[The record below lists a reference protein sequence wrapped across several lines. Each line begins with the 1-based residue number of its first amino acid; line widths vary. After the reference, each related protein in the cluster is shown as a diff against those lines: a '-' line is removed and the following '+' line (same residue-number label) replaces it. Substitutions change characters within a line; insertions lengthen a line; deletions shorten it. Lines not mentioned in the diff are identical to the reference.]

1 MNLQEM
7 MDKEFV
13 KGMEAGREQGLS
25 QGKAE
30 GMAQG
35 MAQGLS
41 QGMAQEKLKNAKSMK
56 TAGIDLSIINTVTG
70 LSLAEIQE
78 L

>member
-1 MNLQEM
+1 MNLQEIV
-7 MDKEFV
+7 DREKKQSFSE
-13 KGMEAGREQGLS
+13 GIEAGRE
-25 QGKAE
+25 
-30 GMAQG
+30 
-35 MAQGLS
+35 QGLS